1 MTSKLFIGNLN
12 YSTTDERLRDAF
24 ASCGEV
30 LSAVVVRDRYSNQSK
45 GFGFVEMAEE
55 PDAEA
60 AIAAWNGKELDG
72 RRLRVNHAEDKPR
85 GGRRP
90 EGGGYAGYGGRG

>member
-1 MTSKLFIGNLN
+1 
-12 YSTTDERLRDAF
+12 
-24 ASCGEV
+24 
-30 LSAVVVRDRYSNQSK
+30 
-45 GFGFVEMAEE
+45 MAEE